1 MHPEYYL
8 TPAQEEAHYK
18 KHNNN
23 PLDVGYQKFVSP
35 VVKTILNHFTKN
47 DNGLD
52 FGSGTGSAVVK
63 MLQDKE
69 YNISQYDLFF
79 HPDKTVL
86 QQQYNYISCT
96 EVAEH
101 FKNPHGEFKQ
111 LRDLLLP
118 NGKLILM
125 TELLDDNQD
134 FENWYYKNDST
145 HVFFY
150 HPKTFEWIKNE
161 FGFSDLHI
169 ASRLIVLTLPNDYSK
184 SK

>member
-1 MHPEYYL
+1 MKSYPCPLCHSNSEPYCTHNNREFLHCLNCSSVFLHPEYYL

-134 FENWYYKNDST
+134 FENWYYKT
-145 HVFFY
+145 
-150 HPKTFEWIKNE
+150 W
-161 FGFSDLHI
+161 
-169 ASRLIVLTLPNDYSK
+169 
-184 SK
+184 